1 MLKLIR
7 NQFLLLLPILTITF
21 NPTKDVFGGVISL
34 LDIFTFFQLILF
46 VIYLTFNSNPS
57 YIISKYL
64 IYLCILFVFLTI
76 SMVINESGDVNLI
89 ISKSKYLIRWFEYIC
104 IFTITFTYLYL
115 DNLRFFKF
123 GLYVA
128 CLLITLFAIIQV
140 VFFEEIYPLIY
151 WRTDEYEYVSTT
163 IRAFSFLDN
172 PLSLCAYLAFP
183 LGFIHYEK
191 NRIIKTILIILLY
204 VTLVFTASKIALVLV
219 IVSVFFLFKSNRL
232 VIFSLS
238 FFLISIFSYIL
249 FFDNELK
256 QNLFLIERLTN
267 PDSVNESSFQRIYV
281 IGSSLQM
288 IFDNLIFGIG
298 NENFK
303 KVYINERYIHP
314 LASTA
319 NWSFTAE
326 NFFLDFYLDN
336 GLIPFVIIV
345 MIFINSFTL
354 INHKNSDIKAIIIS
368 LLFYL
373 IVAMIMS
380 ARTVALFYSLFTF
393 FAIQLKL
400 NYLTKNE

>member
-7 NQFLLLLPILTITF
+7 NQFLLFLPILTITF
-21 NPTKDVFGGVISL
+21 NPTKDLFVGSISL
-34 LDIFTFFQLILF
+34 LDIFTFVQIILF
-46 VIYLTFNSNPS
+46 VVYLIFNYEHP
-57 YIISKYL
+57 YKISKYF
-64 IYLCILFVFLTI
+64 IYLCVLFIFTTI
-76 SMVINESGDVNLI
+76 SLVINEGGDVNLI
-89 ISKSKYLIRWFEYIC
+89 ISKSKYLIRWFEYIT
-104 IFTITFTYLYL
+104 IFTITFTYLNL
-115 DNLRFFKF
+115 DNRYFFKF
-123 GLYVA
+123 GLYTA
-128 CLLITLFAIIQV
+128 CLLTTLFAIAQV
-140 VFFEEIYPLIY
+140 VFFEQIYPLIY
-151 WRTDEYEYVSTT
+151 WGKEVEYVSFT

-172 PLSLCAYLAFP
+172 PLNLCAYLAFP

-191 NRIIKTILIILLY
+191 NKIIKSILIILLY
-204 VTLVFTASKIALVLV
+204 VTLIFTASKIALVLV
-219 IVSVFFLFKSNRL
+219 FVSLFFLFKSNRL
-232 VIFSLS
+232 VLVSLS

-267 PDSVNESSFQRIYV
+267 QDTVNESSFQRIYV
-281 IGSSLQM
+281 IESSLQM
-288 IFDNLIFGIG
+288 IFDNLILGIG

-314 LASTA
+314 LASTES
-319 NWSFTAE
+319 WSFTAE

-345 MIFINSFTL
+345 IFFINCFTL
-354 INHKNSDIKAIIIS
+354 KKSNNTDIKSIVIS
-368 LLFYL
+368 VFFYL

-380 ARTVALFYSLFTF
+380 ARTVSLLYCLFTF